1 MKIRGAQ
8 AGDLELLVPLFDA
21 YRQFYGQ
28 QSDIPGA
35 REFLSQ
41 RLERRDS
48 LILIAVEEA
57 EAGELEFAKDP
68 AGFAQMFTSFSSTAM
83 ASVVVL
89 NDLFVA
95 PEWRG
100 NGIGKTLVE
109 GAENVARRAGAA
121 GLTLATQVRNK
132 PAQNLY
138 EKMGWVAETE
148 FRTYKRAL

>member
-8 AGDLELLVPLFDA
+8 AGDLELLVQLFDA

-28 QSDIPGA
+28 EPDIPGA

-48 LILIAVEEA
+48 LILVAVEEA
-57 EAGELEFAKDP
+57 EPGELEFTKDP

-83 ASVVVL
+83 APIVIL
-89 NDLFVA
+89 NDLFVT

-100 NGIGKTLVE
+100 NGIGKTLME
-109 GAENVARRAGAA
+109 GAESVARRAGAA
-121 GLTLATQVRNK
+121 GLTLVTQVGNK
-132 PAQNLY
+132 PAQSLY
-138 EKMGWVAETE
+138 EKMGWEPETE
-148 FRTYKRAL
+148 FRTYKRSL

>member
-8 AGDLELLVPLFDA
+8 MGDIELLVPLFDA

-28 QSDIPGA
+28 PADAGGA
-35 REFLSQ
+35 REFLKQ
-41 RLERRDS
+41 RLERGDS

-57 EAGELEFAKDP
+57 EQGELEFEKDP
-68 AGFAQMFTSFSSTAM
+68 AGFAQIFTSFSSTAM
-83 ASVVVL
+83 APITIL

-109 GAENVARRAGAA
+109 GAESVSRRSGAA
-121 GLTLATQVRNK
+121 GMTLVTKLDNT
-132 PAQNLY
+132 PAQSLY
-138 EKMGWVAETE
+138 GKMGWQPETE
-148 FRTYKRAL
+148 FRTFKRIF